1 MDLTINFY
9 LPDPP
14 SDELGVLGAK
24 IKYQYLLFVYAVHD
38 FLKWLWV
45 TGAVGVLGVA
55 WLFHPIIGC
64 LFDDNYIVDMTL
76 LVACGCNLNKAWLC
90 L

>member
-1 MDLTINFY
+1 MDLAINFC
-9 LPDPP
+9 LPNP
-14 SDELGVLGAK
+14 SGDKLGILGAK
-24 IKYQYLLFVYAVHD
+24 IKYQYLLFIYAVHD

-45 TGAVGVLGVA
+45 TDAVGMLGVA

-76 LVACGCNLNKAWLC
+76 LVASRCNLNKGWLC